1 MTSFP
6 TRVGYDITVL
16 YVPSLSIFH
25 RQMSELSDDNYYL
38 NDKNAPICTTGMLLN
53 ISIKQVA
60 RASNWRLRRIRSE
73 EEEAFTCRLMHLVC
87 HFDEKERKK
96 ERRALDWQQWRRQW
110 RWQTYELWWWMDEGL
125 AFDYKQ
131 YFGQDLS
138 LSSIFLSLSLSL
150 SLSLLS
156 ARHCVSFL
164 PSVCDNNQL
173 PPDYSTTPFPTVAII
188 ISSVNQMKFSRVQL
202 IISHCRSSPQSPPIH
217 RWLIAYK
224 VKLKKLNADDA
235 HRGCWCL
242 LLWSFGWHQVD
253 GFEW

>member
-1 MTSFP
+1 M
-6 TRVGYDITVL
+6 
-16 YVPSLSIFH
+16 
-25 RQMSELSDDNYYL
+25 
-38 NDKNAPICTTGMLLN
+38 
-53 ISIKQVA
+53 
-60 RASNWRLRRIRSE
+60 
-73 EEEAFTCRLMHLVC
+73 
-87 HFDEKERKK
+87 RKK
-96 ERRALDWQQWRRQW
+96 ERRPLDWQQWRRQW
-110 RWQTYELWWWMDEGL
+110 RWQTCELWWWMDEGL

-242 LLWSFGWHQVD
+242 LLWSFGWHQGD